1 MIYLIDGHNLIAKMP
16 DIDLDDPNDEVK
28 LVLRLRSWAS
38 AQRSRRVVVVFDQG
52 LPGGKQKQLSNADIT
67 AVFASA
73 GKTADSL
80 IINRIHNVKNPR
92 EYTVISS
99 DQMILDAANQ
109 HRIATMRSEAF
120 VQEMGVDKRLPTAA
134 SEPEAGA
141 EAEPEISDK
150 DVAQWLEL
158 FGPEPETPKR
168 KRPAPPP
175 VVRQASP
182 PPAAPPAK
190 EKKPPL
196 PLSKQKRSTR
206 KLDADQVDEWLQL
219 FGAEPEP
226 PPPTPTASSSA
237 TPPAKPKRSSSKLDP
252 EDVEE
257 WLRLFGDGNPK
268 PKRNDK

>member
-1 MIYLIDGHNLIAKMP
+1 MLYLIDGHNLIAKMP

-67 AVFASA
+67 AVFAST

-80 IINRIHNVKNPR
+80 LINRIRQVKNPR
-92 EYTVISS
+92 EYTVVSS

-109 HRIATMRSEAF
+109 RRIATMRSEAF
-120 VQEMGVDKRLPTAA
+120 VQEMGVDKRLPSAA
-134 SEPEAGA
+134 SQPEAGA

-150 DVAQWLEL
+150 DVAHWLEL

-168 KRPAPPP
+168 KRPT
-175 VVRQASP
+175 P
-182 PPAAPPAK
+182 PPAVQKELPPAAQPAK
-190 EKKPPL
+190 EKKPPM

-206 KLDADQVDEWLQL
+206 KLDADEVDEWLTF

-226 PPPTPTASSSA
+226 PPPSPTPSSPAAPS
-237 TPPAKPKRSSSKLDP
+237 AKPKRSSSKLST

-257 WLRLFGDGNPK
+257 WLRFFGDSKPTPK
-268 PKRNDK
+268 KKK

>member
-1 MIYLIDGHNLIAKMP
+1 MP

-38 AQRSRRVVVVFDQG
+38 AQRSRRVIVVFDQG

-67 AVFASA
+67 AVFAPA

-80 IINRIHNVKNPR
+80 IINRIRNVKNPR

-99 DQMILDAANQ
+99 DQMILDTAKQ
-109 HRIATMRSEAF
+109 YRIATMRSEAF
-120 VQEMGVDKRLPTAA
+120 VQEMGVDKRLPSAA
-134 SEPEAGA
+134 SQPEAGA

-175 VVRQASP
+175 VVPQAP
-182 PPAAPPAK
+182 PSPAAPPAK

-206 KLDADQVDEWLQL
+206 KLDPEDVDEWLQL

-226 PPPTPTASSSA
+226 RPPTSAASSPA
-237 TPPAKPKRSSSKLDP
+237 APPSKPKRSSSKLD
-252 EDVEE
+252 DKDLEE
-257 WLRLFGDGNPK
+257 WLRFFGDGEAK
-268 PKRNDK
+268 PKKK